1 MSHPRDEVEHFLR
14 IPRPEVEIRE
24 QFGRV
29 AFAREDITIHVVRF
43 GPRRLDREQ
52 REPHLTDEELQQAVL
67 HEKEFARAMRVL
79 AQTDHASG
87 ADDLTQRLE
96 ICESGAGGHTRDGKC
111 GGSQPI
117 SRCRAER

>member
-52 REPHLTDEELQQAVL
+52 RE
-67 HEKEFARAMRVL
+67 EFARAMRVL
-79 AQTDHASG
+79 AESDHASG